1 MCPEAQYNE
10 SIECTKEGEFMEDS
24 KIIDLYWV
32 RSQQAIAESENKYGA
47 YCRTVARNILDR
59 AEDAEEC
66 VNDTWL
72 RAWNVMPPQRPAV
85 LQAFFGKLTRNLS
98 LDRWRRERAQKRGG
112 SQVELAL
119 EELEDCLAAR
129 DRVEEKLDA
138 KYTAGLISDFVRGL
152 PQQDR
157 ILFVG
162 RYWYLD
168 DIQTLARRMGMGQS
182 QVKSR
187 LHRIRRRLKA
197 ELEKEG
203 VAV

>member
-1 MCPEAQYNE
+1 MD
-10 SIECTKEGEFMEDS
+10 DS
-24 KIIDLYWV
+24 RIIDLYWA
-32 RSQQAIAESENKYGA
+32 RSQQAIAESERKYGA
-47 YCRTVARNILDR
+47 YCRTVARNILGR

-72 RAWNVMPPQRPAV
+72 RAWDTMPPQRPTL

-98 LDRWRRERAQKRGG
+98 LDRWRRDRAQKRGG

-129 DRVEEKLDA
+129 DRVEETIDA
-138 KYTAGLISDFVRGL
+138 KATAGLISEFVRGL
-152 PQQDR
+152 SKTDR
-157 ILFVG
+157 VLFVR

-182 QVKSR
+182 QIKSR
-187 LHRIRRRLKA
+187 LHRIRQRLKA

>member
-1 MCPEAQYNE
+1 MD
-10 SIECTKEGEFMEDS
+10 DS
-24 KIIDLYWV
+24 KIIDLYWA
-32 RSQQAIAESENKYGA
+32 RSQQAIAESERKYGA
-47 YCRTVARNILDR
+47 YCRTIARNILSR

-72 RAWNVMPPQRPAV
+72 HAWNAIPPQRPSL

-98 LDRWRRERAQKRGG
+98 LDRWRRDRAEKRGG
-112 SQVELAL
+112 GQADLAL
-119 EELEDCLAAR
+119 EELEDCLCAR
-129 DRVEEKLDA
+129 DRVEEELDA
-138 KYTAGLISDFVRGL
+138 SQTAGLISAFVRSL
-152 PQQDR
+152 PQRDR
-157 ILFVG
+157 LLFVR

-187 LHRIRRRLKA
+187 LHRIRQRLKA

>member
-1 MCPEAQYNE
+1 MDDN
-10 SIECTKEGEFMEDS
+10 
-24 KIIDLYWV
+24 KIIDLYWA
-32 RSQQAIAESENKYGA
+32 RSQQAIAESELKYGA

-59 AEDAEEC
+59 DEDAEEC

-72 RAWNVMPPQRPAV
+72 RAWNAMPPQRPSV
-85 LQAFFGKLTRNLS
+85 LQAFFGTLTRNLS
-98 LDRWRRERAQKRGG
+98 LDRWRRDRAQKRGG

-129 DRVEEKLDA
+129 DRVDEAVDA
-138 KYTAGLISDFVRGL
+138 QTTAGLISAFVRGL
-152 PQQDR
+152 PKQDR
-157 ILFVG
+157 LLFVR

-168 DIQTLARRMGMGQS
+168 DIQALAKQMGMGQS

-187 LHRIRRRLKA
+187 LHRIRQRLKT
-197 ELEKEG
+197 ELEKGG

>member
-1 MCPEAQYNE
+1 MDDN
-10 SIECTKEGEFMEDS
+10 
-24 KIIDLYWV
+24 KIIDLYWA
-32 RSQQAIAESENKYGA
+32 RSQQAITESETKYGA
-47 YCRTVARNILDR
+47 YCRTIARNILNR
-59 AEDAEEC
+59 EEDAEEC

-72 RAWNVMPPQRPAV
+72 RAWNVMPPQRPTL

-98 LDRWRRERAQKRGG
+98 LDRWRRDRAQKRGG

-119 EELEDCLAAR
+119 DELEDCLAAR
-129 DRVEEKLDA
+129 DRVDEQLDA
-138 KYTAGLISDFVRGL
+138 QQTAGLISAFVRSL
-152 PQQDR
+152 PQADR
-157 ILFVG
+157 MLFVR

-168 DIQTLARRMGMGQS
+168 DIQTLSRSLGMGQS

-187 LHRIRRRLKA
+187 LHRIRLRLKK

>member
-1 MCPEAQYNE
+1 MDDN
-10 SIECTKEGEFMEDS
+10 
-24 KIIDLYWV
+24 KIIDLYWA
-32 RSQQAIAESENKYGA
+32 RSQQAIVESQNKYGA
-47 YCRTVARNILDR
+47 YCRAIALNILDR

-72 RAWNVMPPQRPAV
+72 RAWNAMPPQRPTM

-98 LDRWRRERAQKRGG
+98 LDRWRRERAAKRGG
-112 SQVELAL
+112 SQTELAL
-119 EELEDCLAAR
+119 EELEGCLSAR
-129 DRVEEKLDA
+129 EQVEDALNAEQTGAVISRFLRTLPDTDRKLF
-138 KYTAGLISDFVRGL
+138 LR
-152 PQQDR
+152 
-157 ILFVG
+157 

-168 DIQTLARRMGMGQS
+168 SIQILAAGFHMTQS

-187 LHRIRRRLKA
+187 LHRTRQKLRA

>member
-1 MCPEAQYNE
+1 
-10 SIECTKEGEFMEDS
+10 MEDER
-24 KIIDLYWV
+24 IIDLYWA
-32 RSQQAIAESENKYGA
+32 RSQQAVAESEAKYGA
-47 YCRTVARNILDR
+47 YCRAVARNILAR

-72 RAWNVMPPQRPAV
+72 RAWNAMPPQRPKV
-85 LQAFFGKLTRNLS
+85 LQAFFGALTRNLS
-98 LDRWRRERAQKRGG
+98 LDRWRRDRAEKRGG
-112 SQVELAL
+112 GAVELAL

-129 DRVEEKLDA
+129 DGVEQAVQAED
-138 KYTAGLISDFVRGL
+138 TARLISDFLRR
-152 PQQDR
+152 QTKQDR
-157 ILFVG
+157 VLFVR

-168 DIQTLARRMGMGQS
+168 DIRTLCRRFGMGES

-187 LHRIRRRLKA
+187 LHRMRKKLKQ